1 MVKNKNT
8 PKKRASAAPAKKKV
22 YRRRKNSGISQIP
35 AAMATASL
43 VLANANNI
51 KEDIDKIGQIGL
63 GKMAK
68 VYIPRGYY
76 KKYIN
81 GGQLVN
87 DAVYSVGGMIAG
99 EAVRKYAPSVIKKP
113 LGKIAKK
120 IPKVF

>member
-1 MVKNKNT
+1 MVKKKST
-8 PKKRASAAPAKKKV
+8 PRKRASVAPKKV
-22 YRRRKNSGISQIP
+22 YRRRKNSGITQIP
-35 AAMATASL
+35 AAMATAGL
-43 VLANANNI
+43 VFANAKNI

-76 KKYIN
+76 KKYMN

-87 DAVYSVGGMIAG
+87 DAIYTVGGMIAG
-99 EAVRKYAPSVIKKP
+99 EAVRKYAPTIIKKP

>member
-1 MVKNKNT
+1 MVKKKTT
-8 PKKRASAAPAKKKV
+8 PRKRARASPARRI
-22 YRRRKNSGISQIP
+22 YRRRKNSGVAQIP
-35 AAMATASL
+35 AAMATAGL
-43 VLANANNI
+43 VLANAKNI
-51 KEDIDKIGQIGL
+51 KEDVDKIGQIGL

-76 KKYIN
+76 KKYMN
-81 GGQLVN
+81 GGQLIN

-99 EAVRKYAPSVIKKP
+99 EAVRKYAPTIIKKP

>member
-1 MVKNKNT
+1 MVKKKTT
-8 PKKRASAAPAKKKV
+8 PRKRASASPAKRI
-22 YRRRKNSGISQIP
+22 YRRRKNSGVAQIP
-35 AAMATASL
+35 TAMATAGL

-51 KEDIDKIGQIGL
+51 KEDLDKIGQIGL

-76 KKYIN
+76 KKYMN

-87 DAVYSVGGMIAG
+87 DAVYTVGGMIAG
-99 EAVRKYAPSVIKKP
+99 EAVKKYAPKFIKAP
-113 LGKIAKK
+113 LSKIAKK

>member
-1 MVKNKNT
+1 MVKKKNT
-8 PKKRASAAPAKKKV
+8 PKKRASAAPAKRI
-22 YRRRKNSGISQIP
+22 YRRRKNSGVTQIP
-35 AAMATASL
+35 AAMATAGL
-43 VLANANNI
+43 VFANAKNI

-76 KKYIN
+76 KKYMN

-87 DAVYSVGGMIAG
+87 DALYTVGGMIAG
-99 EAVRKYAPSVIKKP
+99 EAVRKYAPSIIKKP

>member
-1 MVKNKNT
+1 MVKKKTT
-8 PKKRASAAPAKKKV
+8 PRKRASAAPAKRV
-22 YRRRKNSGISQIP
+22 YRRRKNTGISQIP
-35 AAMATASL
+35 AAMATAGL
-43 VLANANNI
+43 VFANANNI

-99 EAVRKYAPSVIKKP
+99 EVVRKYAPSVIKKP
-113 LGKIAKK
+113 MGKIAKK